1 MSEKASILLSA
12 YKALDWD
19 LYIDLSEKITKVNK
33 NSIDENLEFQ
43 ASLYSHYAG
52 LEALARLDLD
62 KAETRF
68 DSVSSEIRGTVSAN
82 LEKFGKITEKGIEAA
97 LLRQPEVLEAKEV
110 VHQAQYRYNL
120 LHALVKALEQKK
132 DCLIQMSSNHRAEIN
147 LYAK

>member
-1 MSEKASILLSA
+1 MSEKSSILLSA

-19 LYIDLSEKITKVNK
+19 LYIDLSEKITKVSK

-52 LEALARLDLD
+52 LEALARLDVD
-62 KAETRF
+62 KAESKVEVCISNVISSTDEKLTVKRMDAIIHA
-68 DSVSSEIRGTVSAN
+68 DSLVI
-82 LEKFGKITEKGIEAA
+82 
-97 LLRQPEVLEAKEV
+97 EAKEALN
-110 VHQAQYRYNL
+110 QAHYRYNL